1 MIFFIYFLIHVFI
14 WEVLESKS
22 FLFFFRDHLWST
34 FGDHLR
40 PRIICGPFWG
50 SFVASRSFAVG
61 DHLRYSLPGWLSCH
75 FVAFYLCKASQ
86 PSSCNQ
92 EGVNG
97 VNRLTTMGEKYYW
110 LPTKREKITDYRQE
124 KILTDHRHGRKLSF
138 FRKKSIFLG
147 SKQRYRWFYKCYCK
161 EKGKTPNISCF
172 DGRHKSQIEGI
183 EIVCRAYENFHKAT
197 HHSVLHITCEKCLD

>member
-50 SFVASRSFAVG
+50 SFVASGSFAVG

-86 PSSCNQ
+86 PGSCNQ
-92 EGVNG
+92 EGVIG
-97 VNRLTTMGEKYYW
+97 VNRLATMGEKYYW
-110 LPTKREKITDYRQE
+110 LPTKREKKLPTTD
-124 KILTDHRHGRKLSF
+124 RK
-138 FRKKSIFLG
+138 
-147 SKQRYRWFYKCYCK
+147 
-161 EKGKTPNISCF
+161 NINWPSTWT
-172 DGRHKSQIEGI
+172 
-183 EIVCRAYENFHKAT
+183 EIVFFQKEE
-197 HHSVLHITCEKCLD
+197 HISRK